1 VPKEKKDIKDIEIIV
16 ALLASVADE
25 TLAYIIQDIDY
36 LMGQENLP
44 EVQREHLLTWLTYIE
59 EEVYLRSEREKK
71 EEVKT
76 QKEEAKE
83 VVESIIPIP
92 KDFSK
97 LN

>member
-1 VPKEKKDIKDIEIIV
+1 MKQTNDIELIV
-16 ALLASVADE
+16 ALLASVSDE

-44 EVQREHLLTWLTYIE
+44 DAQREHSTTWLTYIE
-59 EEVYLRSEREKK
+59 EEVYLRSEREQKDK
-71 EEVKT
+71 EVKS

-83 VVESIIPIP
+83 VVDSIIPIP